1 MNTKNVSKLGITAA
15 AVSVGLCAWSAT
27 TMAQTRIGR
36 AGDRICLTSSPAN
49 LGAPI
54 RTAGRVEM
62 AVRPGTDA
70 QKQKV
75 ERVVFS
81 EMMFA
86 NNSDRLSDVGVGRSY
101 LVAQKLKRGTNI
113 RVVVQ
118 GHRIGGSSTQN
129 HELCLQRAEAVKQEL
144 ENFGIAESR
153 MSAVRFG
160 RAAASFKA
168 DWARAVHERAEF
180 EIEAEDRGT
189 SSNKSPEPVDQ
200 TTL

>member
-1 MNTKNVSKLGITAA
+1 
-15 AVSVGLCAWSAT
+15 
-27 TMAQTRIGR
+27 
-36 AGDRICLTSSPAN
+36 
-49 LGAPI
+49 
-54 RTAGRVEM
+54 M
-62 AVRPGTDA
+62 AVRPGTGA

-86 NNSDRLSDVGVGRSY
+86 NNSDLLSDVGVGRCY
-101 LVAQKLKRGTNI
+101 LVAQKLKRGTNV

-118 GHRIGGSSTQN
+118 GHSRISGSSALN
-129 HELCLQRAEAVKQEL
+129 HDLCLGRAEAVKQQL
-144 ENFGIAESR
+144 ESFGIAESR
-153 MSAVRFG
+153 MSRVRFG
-160 RAAASFKA
+160 KAAASFKA

>member
-1 MNTKNVSKLGITAA
+1 
-15 AVSVGLCAWSAT
+15 
-27 TMAQTRIGR
+27 MAQTRIGR
-36 AGDRICLTSSPAN
+36 AGDRICLVSSPAN
-49 LGAPI
+49 LGVPI
-54 RTAGRVEM
+54 GAAGRVEI
-62 AVRPGTDA
+62 A
-70 QKQKV
+70 QHSGKQKV

-118 GHRIGGSSTQN
+118 GRRIGGSSAQN
-129 HELCLQRAEAVKQEL
+129 QQLCLQRAEAVKQEL
-144 ENFGIAESR
+144 ESFGIAESR
-153 MSAVRFG
+153 MSTVKFG

-189 SSNKSPEPVDQ
+189 SSNESPEPVDQ